1 MNPLKS
7 RINTMTLDQVEIW
20 FKVHLMLEHADLA
33 IKAHSFWKTY
43 HLK

>member
-20 FKVHLMLEHADLA
+20 FKVHLMLEHVDLA

-43 HLK
+43 HLR